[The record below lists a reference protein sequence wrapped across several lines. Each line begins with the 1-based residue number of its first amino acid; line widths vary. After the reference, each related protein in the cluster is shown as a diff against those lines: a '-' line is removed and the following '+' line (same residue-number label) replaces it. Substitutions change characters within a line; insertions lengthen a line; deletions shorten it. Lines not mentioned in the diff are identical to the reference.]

1 MFTVV
6 NSDFGN
12 QCLEVESRIE
22 NLYEILNRKP
32 SSLGNSGFCFVLDS
46 QGKLFGVITDSDI
59 RKFVAKNSR
68 LPETVL
74 EVTNIDYVSLS
85 PISDNIKLKREI
97 LEILQKRGLKTRV
110 PIRVIPIVENGLL
123 IGYVDLDQKIAEQE
137 NELEKHVVIGLGYV
151 GTTLMVCLAD
161 NYERVVGVDKKKE
174 IITQLDNSEPHIF
187 EKGLTDILRKNKE
200 KMSFLTEVRSID
212 RDFPTQSFIFYV
224 CVQTPLNES
233 GMKVSTTILEGA
245 FEEILSKMRSGDL
258 MMLRSTVPVGFS
270 RRLAEFIK
278 LRTGM
283 EAGIDYNL
291 CFAPER
297 TIEGKA
303 IEELQT
309 LPQIIAGFTDECFD
323 RAAKIFQ
330 RMGIFCLKAKSL
342 EEAEIC
348 KLASNA
354 YRDYTFAFSNFL
366 SLLSTSHGVDVHNLI
381 KISNYGYPRNN
392 FPKPSPGV
400 GGPCLSKDPLML
412 PENILGCESPVYHAR
427 RLNKS
432 MPRLLSSLV
441 LGELSQLSVKR
452 FSVGI
457 VGLAFKGI
465 PETDDLRESPSLEFI
480 KYLQESHRGLDIK
493 VWDAVIKLNIFS
505 EMNLEIIDDKTN
517 VFLILNNHPQNLDF
531 VVNHVTSEL
540 NDKIEYIFDPWD
552 LIRENNRQD
561 LFENLNI
568 KISHMSD
575 FFQGNS

>member
-6 NSDFGN
+6 HSNFEN
-12 QCLEVESRIE
+12 QCLEVESKIE

-46 QGKLFGVITDSDI
+46 HGKLFGVITDSDI
-59 RKFVAKNSR
+59 RKFIAKTSR
-68 LPETVL
+68 LPKTVL
-74 EVTNIDYVSLS
+74 EVTNVDYVSVS
-85 PISDNIKLKREI
+85 PISNNVTLKKEI

-110 PIRVIPIVENGLL
+110 PIRVIPIIDNGLL
-123 IGYVDLDQKIAEQE
+123 IGYVDLDQKITEQE

-161 NYERVVGVDKKKE
+161 NFERVVGVEKKQE
-174 IITQLDNSEPHIF
+174 IVTQLENNEPHIL
-187 EKGLTDILRKNKE
+187 EKGLIDILRKNKQ
-200 KMSFLTEVRSID
+200 KMSFLTEVTSIE
-212 RDFPTQSFIFYV
+212 RDFPTQSLIFYV

-233 GMKVSTTILEGA
+233 GMIVSTSILEGA
-245 FEEILSKMRSGDL
+245 FEEILTRLRSGDL

-278 LRTGM
+278 IRTGM

-309 LPQIIAGFTDECFD
+309 LPQIIAGYTDECFD

-366 SLLSTSHGVDVHNLI
+366 SLLSTAHGVDIHNLI
-381 KISNYGYPRNN
+381 KISNFGYPRNN
-392 FPKPSPGV
+392 FPRPSPGV
-400 GGPCLSKDPLML
+400 GGPCLSKDSLMF
-412 PENILGCESPVYHAR
+412 PETILGCESPVYHAR

-432 MPRLLSSLV
+432 MPRLLTSLV

-457 VGLAFKGI
+457 VGLAFKGV
-465 PETDDLRESPSLEFI
+465 PETNDLRESPSLEFI
-480 KYLQESHRGLDIK
+480 KCLKESHFDLDIK
-493 VWDAVIKLNIFS
+493 VWDAVIELNMFS
-505 EMNLEIIDDKTN
+505 EMNLEIIDEKTN
-517 VFLILNNHPQNLDF
+517 VFLILNNNPKNLDF
-531 VVNHVTSEL
+531 VVNHVTSGF
-540 NDKIEYIFDPWD
+540 NDRVEYVFDPWD
-552 LIRENNRQD
+552 LIRENGRQD
-561 LFENLNI
+561 LFESLRI
-568 KISHMSD
+568 RISHMSD
-575 FFQGNS
+575 FLQENS